1 MNKYLV
7 LVNKTHEF
15 KSSDLKLIK
24 TNSQYAEVFL
34 EEKTYQQFLKLK
46 EYVLKQGYEI
56 EIESGYRSKE
66 EQEQIFQEI
75 QKEKGLEHTL
85 KYVARP
91 GYSEHQTGL
100 ALDFCL
106 KENNQYYVDFAMQNH
121 PVLKLVADNASNYGF
136 IIRYPKDKEFI
147 TGYGYEPWHLR
158 YVGSKA
164 LEITE
169 NNLTLEE
176 YLERK

>member
-1 MNKYLV
+1 MDKYLI
-7 LVNKTHEF
+7 LVNKNHKCKDNDF
-15 KSSDLKLIK
+15 HLSQ
-24 TNSQYAEVFL
+24 TNSLYANVFL
-34 EEKTYQQFLKLK
+34 EEKTYHQFLKLK

-56 EIESGYRSKE
+56 DLESGYRSKE
-66 EQEQIFQEI
+66 EQEKIFQEVEK
-75 QKEKGLEHTL
+75 QKGLDHTL
-85 KYVARP
+85 KYVAKP

-121 PVLKLVADNASNYGF
+121 PVLKLIADVAPDFGF
-136 IIRYPKDKEFI
+136 IIRYPNGKENI

-158 YVGSKA
+158 YVGYRAK
-164 LEITE
+164 EIAN

-176 YLERK
+176 YLERM